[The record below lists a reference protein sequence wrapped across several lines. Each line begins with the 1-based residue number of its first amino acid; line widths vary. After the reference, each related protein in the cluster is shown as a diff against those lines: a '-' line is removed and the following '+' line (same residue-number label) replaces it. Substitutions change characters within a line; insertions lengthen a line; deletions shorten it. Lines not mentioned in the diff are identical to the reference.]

1 MQYECKEGKPYRQK
15 QHWMT
20 LYKGRM
26 GVGEAIPAAQGK
38 PWIFDIDDYQAVRDY
53 CSNFKDQSNYEP

>member
-1 MQYECKEGKPYRQK
+1 
-15 QHWMT
+15 MT

-26 GVGEAIPAAQGK
+26 GAGEAIPAAQGK

-53 CSNFKDQSNYEP
+53 CSKFKD